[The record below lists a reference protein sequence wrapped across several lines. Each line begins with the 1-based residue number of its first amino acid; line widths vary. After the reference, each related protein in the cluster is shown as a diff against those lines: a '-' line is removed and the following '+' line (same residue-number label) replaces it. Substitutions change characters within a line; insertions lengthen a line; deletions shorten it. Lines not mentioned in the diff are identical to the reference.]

1 MAELTI
7 FEEMGV
13 QYEEKNGLFYPL
25 IDMGADVRRSS
36 LNIDVGKYGRAWLKY
51 MNENEPARF
60 RTLYRYGKL
69 YDKAAEV
76 NEEAYRILD
85 KITAAYLK
93 SHLMNLSST
102 MEQWKLREQA
112 KVVAEEEIYSCVVNS
127 FH

>member
-7 FEEMGV
+7 FEEIGV
-13 QYEEKNGLFYPL
+13 QYEEKDGLFYPL
-25 IDMGADVRRSS
+25 IDMGTDIRQSS
-36 LNIDVGKYGRAWLKY
+36 LNVDVGKYGRAWLQY
-51 MNENEPARF
+51 MQENEPARY

-85 KITAAYLK
+85 KITDDYLK
-93 SHLMNLSST
+93 RRLINLSST

-112 KVVAEEEIYSCVVNS
+112 KMMAEEEIYSCVVNC